1 MAGKSQNVI
10 ALVSTLGITALV
22 KKAVDAT
29 WRLGAKGKTPPTDPA
44 DPEINLREAIV
55 FAVIS
60 GAAVSVA
67 RLFIARRL
75 AKSER
80 REARVQ
86 HAVGA
91 R

>member
-1 MAGKSQNVI
+1 MAGKSQNVM
-10 ALVSTLGITALV
+10 ALVSTLGVTALV

-29 WRLGAKGKTPPTDPA
+29 WKLGARGKTPPTDPA
-44 DPEINLREAIV
+44 DPDLSIREAV
-55 FAVIS
+55 LFAILS

-80 REARVQ
+80 REARVRK
-86 HAVGA
+86 AVGA
-91 R
+91 